1 MNKRVKL
8 IGMLSIMII
17 GMLTFTSCSNNDEP
31 MAIDTTSAIEQE
43 VAPDVVVEEVAPAVM
58 EEANSESSE
67 DYGAHGAELKTEFT
81 LEEMMQY
88 ALEDEYLAYAEYEL
102 IINEMNMT
110 RPFSNII
117 RAEATHIGY
126 MEDLYET
133 YGFELPSIDPSEHVV
148 LPESANAAFLA
159 GVDAEIINIAMYDKF
174 LEQELP
180 DDVRN
185 VFEQLKAGSESHLN
199 AFQKNVR

>member
-1 MNKRVKL
+1 MTNKRVKL
-8 IGMLSIMII
+8 IGLLSIMIV
-17 GMLTFTSCSNNDEP
+17 GMLAFTSCSNKDESL
-31 MAIDTTSAIEQE
+31 AVDTTSVIEQE
-43 VAPDVVVEEVAPAVM
+43 TIVDVTQEADAP
-58 EEANSESSE
+58 SSE

-88 ALEDEYLAYAEYEL
+88 AIEDEYLAYAEYEL
-102 IINEMNMT
+102 IINEMNIT

-133 YGFELPSIDPSEHVV
+133 YGFELSSIDPSEHVV
-148 LPESANAAFLA
+148 LPESVNAAFIA
-159 GVDAEIINIAMYDKF
+159 GVDAEIINIAMYEKF

-185 VFEQLKAGSESHLN
+185 VFEQLKAGSESHLK

>member
-1 MNKRVKL
+1 
-8 IGMLSIMII
+8 
-17 GMLTFTSCSNNDEP
+17 MLTFTSCSNKDDSLVVE
-31 MAIDTTSAIEQE
+31 TTSVIEQE
-43 VAPDVVVEEVAPAVM
+43 TLPVVTDEADVP
-58 EEANSESSE
+58 STE

-88 ALEDEYLAYAEYEL
+88 AIEDETLAYAEYDL
-102 IINEMNMT
+102 IINELNIT
-110 RPFSNII
+110 RPFTNII
-117 RAEATHIGY
+117 QAEATHIGY

-148 LPESANAAFLA
+148 LPESVNAAFIA

-185 VFEQLKAGSESHLN
+185 VFEQLKAGSE
-199 AFQKNVR
+199 